1 MRIYKIS
8 TGIGF
13 LDHMLEQLSRHSLI
27 DLTVEAQG
35 DLHIDYHHTTED
47 TGWAIGAA
55 TKSQKAG
62 WEFLKYISSA
72 EAELDEVSVGA
83 TTPSRISV
91 GVSDKFLD
99 PTKPPVHAKAF
110 TQAQEYVVRDP
121 VHVKWPEI
129 ASRILTP
136 NMDTLWN
143 GSKTAA
149 EVAKAI
155 KTDADVLLAAG

>member
-1 MRIYKIS
+1 MS
-8 TGIGF
+8 S
-13 LDHMLEQLSRHSLI
+13 D
-27 DLTVEAQG
+27 
-35 DLHIDYHHTTED
+35 
-47 TGWAIGAA
+47 
-55 TKSQKAG
+55 QKAA

-83 TTPSRISV
+83 TTPSRLSV

-99 PTKPPVHAKAF
+99 PTKPSAHAKAF